1 MRLDYAFVINN
12 ASPVPLSREH
22 NIKFHTDGRKV
33 EINHY
38 DSGKSF

>member
-1 MRLDYAFVINN
+1 MAFVINS

-22 NIKFHTDGRKV
+22 ITSNPTRTEERKV

>member
-1 MRLDYAFVINN
+1 MAFVINS
-12 ASPVPLSREH
+12 ASLVPLSREH
-22 NIKFHTDGRKV
+22 NNIKSHTDGRKV